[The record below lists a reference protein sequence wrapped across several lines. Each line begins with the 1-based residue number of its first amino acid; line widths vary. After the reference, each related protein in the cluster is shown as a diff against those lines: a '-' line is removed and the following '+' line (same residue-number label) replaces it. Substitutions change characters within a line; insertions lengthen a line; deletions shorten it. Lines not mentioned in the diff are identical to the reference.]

1 MVVLTGATRGIGQ
14 AAAIELAKRGA
25 DLALVGRDST
35 RVDEVVDKAR
45 AAGQAG
51 IAVSGQVA
59 DLAEMDEV
67 RRLAAELE
75 TAYPRIDVLANNAGA
90 KFDSKHTTTDGF
102 EQTFALN
109 HLAPFLLTNLLL
121 DRLIASSPARVITI
135 SSGAQAMGR
144 MNFDDLQ
151 GANGY
156 SGQRAYNQSKLANVM
171 FTYELARRLEGTGVT
186 ATVVHPGVVRT
197 AFAAED
203 PSPVWRVL
211 IPLMRPLMKSP
222 AKGAQTPI
230 YLASTSEVDGVSGKY
245 YANLRPRRTNKVS
258 YDDATNAR
266 LWKVSAELTGTA

>member
-109 HLAPFLLTNLLL
+109 HLAPFLLTNLLI
-121 DRLIASSPARVITI
+121 DRLTEANARVVTT
-135 SSGAQAMGR
+135 SSDAHHRAELDLEDLMFEDGR
-144 MNFDDLQ
+144 FR
-151 GANGY
+151 AW
-156 SGQRAYNQSKLANVM
+156 RAYGNSKLCNIL
-171 FTYELARRLEGTGVT
+171 FTRELARRLDGTGVT
-186 ATVVHPGVVRT
+186 ANSFHPGFVATRFGDQSGGLVAFGVRI
-197 AFAAED
+197 AKRFALTPQQGAET
-203 PSPVWRVL
+203 L
-211 IPLMRPLMKSP
+211 
-222 AKGAQTPI
+222 I
-230 YLASTSEVDGVSGKY
+230 YLASSPEVQGVTGEY
-245 YANLRPRRTNKVS
+245 FVRCHRATPTVAAR
-258 YDDATNAR
+258 DDEMARR
-266 LWKVSAELTGTA
+266 LWEETARIADR

>member
-1 MVVLTGATRGIGQ
+1 MPMVVLTGATRGIGQ
-14 AAAIELAKRGA
+14 AAAIELAQRGT

-109 HLAPFLLTNLLL
+109 HLAPFLLTNLLI
-121 DRLIASSPARVITI
+121 DRLTEANARVVTT
-135 SSGAQAMGR
+135 SSDAHHRAELDLEDLMFEDGR
-144 MNFDDLQ
+144 FR
-151 GANGY
+151 AW
-156 SGQRAYNQSKLANVM
+156 RAYGNSKLCNILFTRELQKRHPELTANC
-171 FTYELARRLEGTGVT
+171 F
-186 ATVVHPGVVRT
+186 HPGVIRT
-197 AFAAED
+197 GFGKNDGTLSRISMAIVGPFFG
-203 PSPVWRVL
+203 
-211 IPLMRPLMKSP
+211 SP
-222 AKGAQTPI
+222 AAGAKPLVH
-230 YLASTSEVDGVSGKY
+230 LALDPVDGKGLY
-245 YANLRPRRTNKVS
+245 FNKLEPAFPS
-258 YDDATNAR
+258 AQGQDDVLAAA
-266 LWKVSAELTGTA
+266 LWERSAELTGL